1 MLVSYTATSSPV
13 LDLDMCTLH
22 SCSHSSC
29 MLLQVFILEHSLRHA
44 DLILQAVHD
53 AGSSLSDN

>member
-1 MLVSYTATSSPV
+1 MLASYTTTSSPV

-22 SCSHSSC
+22 SCSHS
-29 MLLQVFILEHSLRHA
+29 MLYVAKVFILEHSLRHA
-44 DLILQAVHD
+44 DLILQAVHV